1 MQTAGE
7 CRSHAVRASG
17 WLPGSC
23 ALHLTTCCSAHPHAT
38 DHFLP
43 YGPPAAGTPTYM
55 SPEMIS
61 EGRLSP
67 EVDIFSAG
75 VLLHE
80 MLTGQQAWHGLR

>member
-1 MQTAGE
+1 
-7 CRSHAVRASG
+7 
-17 WLPGSC
+17 
-23 ALHLTTCCSAHPHAT
+23 
-38 DHFLP
+38 
-43 YGPPAAGTPTYM
+43 M

>member
-1 MQTAGE
+1 MPTPQ
-7 CRSHAVRASG
+7 
-17 WLPGSC
+17 
-23 ALHLTTCCSAHPHAT
+23 
-38 DHFLP
+38 
-43 YGPPAAGTPTYM
+43 PPAAPPTGTPSYM

-80 MLTGQQAWHGLR
+80 MLSGQRAWQGLR